1 MNRARER
8 RAVHGIVLL
17 DKPVGIT
24 SNAALQRVKRLF
36 NATKAGHTGNL
47 DGPASGLL
55 PVCLGEATKV
65 TPYLLDADKE
75 YVARI
80 AFGIRT
86 TTADAAGEVIETRS
100 VPALDVEA
108 VDRVLRRFQGEIEQV
123 PPMYSALKHQGERLY
138 RLAAQGV
145 TVERKARTV
154 TIHAIERLA
163 LGASDL
169 EIRVRCSKGT
179 YIRTL
184 AEDIGGALGTV
195 AHLLALR
202 RTRVAPFGIEDAHA
216 LDELERRAAAGM
228 QELDAVLIAMDLALP
243 QLAAVQFSRDSAYYV
258 RTGQAVRTAGA
269 AAGLLRMYDEEG
281 RFMGI
286 GERIADGRVAPR
298 RLVNRN

>member
-1 MNRARER
+1 MNHARER

-24 SNAALQRVKRLF
+24 SNTALQRVKRLF
-36 NATKAGHTGNL
+36 NAAKAGHTGNL

-80 AFGIRT
+80 GFGART
-86 TTADAAGEVIETRS
+86 TTADAAGEVIETRP
-100 VPALDVEA
+100 VPALDVEE
-108 VDRVLRRFQGEIEQV
+108 VDGALRRFLGEIEQV

-138 RLAAQGV
+138 RLAARGV

-163 LGASDL
+163 LSATEL
-169 EIRVRCSKGT
+169 EVRVRCSKGT

-202 RTRVAPFGIEDAHA
+202 RTRVAPFGVEDALA
-216 LDELERRAAAGM
+216 LDELERRAQVGAHA
-228 QELDAVLIAMDLALP
+228 LDAVLVAMDLALP
-243 QLAAVQFSRDSAYYV
+243 QLAAVQFSRDSAYYI

-269 AAGLLRMYDEEG
+269 GAGLLRMYDEQG

-286 GERIADGRVAPR
+286 GERIEDGRVAPR
-298 RLVNRN
+298 RLVNWN

>member
-24 SNAALQRVKRLF
+24 SNTALQRVKRLF
-36 NATKAGHTGNL
+36 NAAKAGHTGNL
-47 DGPASGLL
+47 DAPASGLL
-55 PVCLGEATKV
+55 PICLGEATKV

-75 YVARI
+75 YVASI
-80 AFGIRT
+80 GFGTRT
-86 TTADAAGEVIETRS
+86 TTADAAGEVLETRP
-100 VPALDVEA
+100 VPALGADGVDV
-108 VDRVLRRFQGEIEQV
+108 VLRRFLGEIEQV

-138 RLAAQGV
+138 RLAAQGL
-145 TVERKARTV
+145 TVDRRARTV
-154 TIHAIERLA
+154 TIHAIERVA
-163 LGASDL
+163 LGDSEM

-184 AEDIGGALGTV
+184 AEDIGSALGTV
-195 AHLLALR
+195 AHLRALR
-202 RTRVAPFGIEDAHA
+202 RTRVAPFGIEGAHA
-216 LDELERRAAAGM
+216 LEELERRAREGTRA
-228 QELDAVLIAMDLALP
+228 LDAVLLAMDLALP

-286 GERIADGRVAPR
+286 GERTDDGRVAPR
-298 RLVNRN
+298 RLVNWS

>member
-24 SNAALQRVKRLF
+24 SNMALQRVKRLF

-80 AFGIRT
+80 AFGTRT
-86 TTADAAGEVIETRS
+86 TTADAAGEVIESRP
-100 VPALDVEA
+100 VPALDVDA
-108 VDRVLRRFQGEIEQV
+108 VDGALRRFLGEIEQV
-123 PPMYSALKHQGERLY
+123 PPMYSALKHRGERLY
-138 RLAAQGV
+138 RLAAQGL

-163 LGASDL
+163 LGASEL

-228 QELDAVLIAMDLALP
+228 QALDAVLIAMDLALP

-286 GERIADGRVAPR
+286 GERIEDGRVAPR
-298 RLVNRN
+298 RLVNRS

>member
-1 MNRARER
+1 MNHARER

-24 SNAALQRVKRLF
+24 SNTALQRVKRLF
-36 NATKAGHTGNL
+36 NAAKAGHTGNL

-80 AFGIRT
+80 GFGART
-86 TTADAAGEVIETRS
+86 TTADAAGEVIETRP
-100 VPALDVEA
+100 VPALDVEE
-108 VDRVLRRFQGEIEQV
+108 VDGALRRFLGEIEQV

-138 RLAAQGV
+138 RLAARGV

-163 LGASDL
+163 LSATEL
-169 EIRVRCSKGT
+169 EVRVRCSKGT

-202 RTRVAPFGIEDAHA
+202 RTRVAPFGVEDALA
-216 LDELERRAAAGM
+216 LDELERRAQDGAHA
-228 QELDAVLIAMDLALP
+228 LDAVLVAMDLALP
-243 QLAAVQFSRDSAYYV
+243 QLAAVQFSRDSAYYI

-269 AAGLLRMYDEEG
+269 GAGLLRMYDEQG

-286 GERIADGRVAPR
+286 GERIEDGRVAPR
-298 RLVNRN
+298 RLVNWN

>member
-24 SNAALQRVKRLF
+24 SNMALQRVKRLF

-80 AFGIRT
+80 AFGTRT
-86 TTADAAGEVIETRS
+86 TTADAAGEVIESRP
-100 VPALDVEA
+100 VPALDVDA
-108 VDRVLRRFQGEIEQV
+108 VDGALRRFLGEIEQV
-123 PPMYSALKHQGERLY
+123 PPMYSALKHRGERLY

-163 LGASDL
+163 LGASEL

-228 QELDAVLIAMDLALP
+228 QALDAVLIAMDLALP

-286 GERIADGRVAPR
+286 GERIEDGRVAPR
-298 RLVNRN
+298 RLVNRS

>member
-24 SNAALQRVKRLF
+24 SNTALQRVKRLF
-36 NATKAGHTGNL
+36 NAAKAGHTGNL
-47 DGPASGLL
+47 DAPASGLL
-55 PVCLGEATKV
+55 PICLGEATKV

-75 YVARI
+75 YVASI
-80 AFGIRT
+80 GFGTRT
-86 TTADAAGEVIETRS
+86 TTADAAGEVLETRP
-100 VPALDVEA
+100 VPALGADA
-108 VDRVLRRFQGEIEQV
+108 VDVVLRRFLGEIEQV

-138 RLAAQGV
+138 RLAAQGL
-145 TVERKARTV
+145 TVDRRARTV
-154 TIHAIERLA
+154 TIHAIERVA
-163 LGASDL
+163 LGDSEM

-184 AEDIGGALGTV
+184 AEDIGSALGTV
-195 AHLLALR
+195 AHLRALR
-202 RTRVAPFGIEDAHA
+202 RTRVAPFGIEGAHA
-216 LDELERRAAAGM
+216 LEELERRARGGTRA
-228 QELDAVLIAMDLALP
+228 LDAVLLAMDLALP

-286 GERIADGRVAPR
+286 GERTDDGRVAPR
-298 RLVNRN
+298 RLVNWS

>member
-286 GERIADGRVAPR
+286 GERIEDGRVAPR

>member
-163 LGASDL
+163 LGAADL

>member
-1 MNRARER
+1 MSRGRER

-24 SNAALQRVKRLF
+24 SNTALQRVKRLF
-36 NATKAGHTGNL
+36 NAAKAGHTGNL

-80 AFGIRT
+80 GFGTRT
-86 TTADAAGEVIETRS
+86 TTADAAGEVIETRP
-100 VPALDVEA
+100 VPALAADA
-108 VDRVLRRFQGEIEQV
+108 VDVVLRRFLGEIEQV

-145 TVERKARTV
+145 TVERRARTV

-163 LGASDL
+163 LGDSEM

-184 AEDIGGALGTV
+184 AEDIGSALGTV
-195 AHLLALR
+195 AHLRALR
-202 RTRVAPFGIEDAHA
+202 RTRVAPFSIEDAHA
-216 LDELERRAAAGM
+216 LEELERRA
-228 QELDAVLIAMDLALP
+228 QEGAQALDAVLIAMDLALP

-258 RTGQAVRTAGA
+258 RTGQAVRTPGA
-269 AAGLLRMYDEEG
+269 AAGLLRMYDEAG

-286 GERIADGRVAPR
+286 GERTEDGRVAPR
-298 RLVNRN
+298 RLVNWS